1 MISIKFIIMKKVI
14 FGALCFMALNLKAQ
28 TIDTTFKPMTACKIV
43 PFKAKFTDTVN
54 ANYLGVKI
62 IADDLKSTCTLY
74 WALFADNNQVL
85 DGNATISGTDYTSW
99 NGNALFPFTFV
110 GKLYNIIFK

>member
-1 MISIKFIIMKKVI
+1 MKKLI
-14 FGALCFMALNLKAQ
+14 FGALCFAALNLKAQ
-28 TIDTTFKPMTACKIV
+28 TIDTSFKAMTACKII

-99 NGNALFPFTFV
+99 NGNSIFPFSFV

>member
-1 MISIKFIIMKKVI
+1 MFA
-14 FGALCFMALNLKAQ
+14 ALCFAALNLKAQ
-28 TIDTTFKPMTACKIV
+28 TIDTTFKTMTACKVV
-43 PFKAKFTDTVN
+43 PFKAKFTDSVN

-62 IADDLKSTCTLY
+62 ISDDLKSTCTLY
-74 WALFADNNQVL
+74 WALYADNTQVL

-99 NGNALFPFTFV
+99 NGNAIFPFTFV

>member
-1 MISIKFIIMKKVI
+1 MKKVI

-43 PFKAKFTDTVN
+43 PFKAKYTDT
-54 ANYLGVKI
+54 ALSTYLGVRI
-62 IADDLKSTCTLY
+62 ISDDLKSTCTLY
-74 WALFADNNQVL
+74 WALFADNVVTV
-85 DGNATISGTDYTSW
+85 DGNATISGDDYLAW
-99 NGNALFPFTFV
+99 NGNNLYPFTFV